1 MTSSGCAAERPADS
15 SAGGLRPQIGADGS
29 FSLFSGRFGEGFH
42 GPIGALQEAQ
52 MKFVRPAQLE
62 RFQAGQRL
70 RVVDV
75 GFGLG
80 TNSAALLEAAQAREL
95 ALQIWGLELDPE
107 PLRQALASPAFRRQW
122 QTGTLTLLEGL
133 LEDGQAPAAQA
144 PRQTSSTQVLWG
156 DARQSVRSLLQSAA
170 AGGPDLEGRCDLV
183 LLDAFSPQRCPELWS
198 LEFLGALAGLL
209 RPDGRLLTYCCAAA
223 VRRSLQVAGLTLASI
238 QPPTPLTPATGPGQR
253 PTPWSYGTAAS
264 PKALPAELTPMP
276 GAGPAPLAPLSAM
289 EIEHLATRAAEPY
302 RDPSGR
308 AGAAEILAA
317 RQRAQALSQAG
328 STSAWRRRWSLEGR
342 TDQPA

>member
-1 MTSSGCAAERPADS
+1 MTSSGCAAEGPAGS

-52 MKFVRPAQLE
+52 VKFVRPAQLE
-62 RFQAGQRL
+62 RFQPGERL

-80 TNSAALLEAAQAREL
+80 TNTAALLEAAQARGL

-107 PLRQALASPAFRRQW
+107 PLRQALASPTFRRQW
-122 QTGTLTLLEGL
+122 QEGTLTLLEGL
-133 LEDGQAPAAQA
+133 LEDGQAPAGPA
-144 PRQTSSTQVLWG
+144 PGRTGSAQVLWG
-156 DARQSVRSLLQSAA
+156 DARQGVRTLLQSGA
-170 AGGPDLEGRCDLV
+170 AGGLGLEGRCDLV

-198 LEFLGALAGLL
+198 LEFLGALARLL

-223 VRRSLQVAGLTLASI
+223 VRRSLLLAGLTLASI

-253 PTPWSYGTAAS
+253 PEPWSYGTAAS
-264 PKALPAELTPMP
+264 PRALPAELTPMP
-276 GAGPAPLAPLSAM
+276 GAGPAPLAPLNAM

-302 RDPSGR
+302 RDPDGR
-308 AGAAEILAA
+308 ADAAAILAA

-328 STSAWRRRWSLEGR
+328 STSAWRRRWGLEGG
-342 TDQPA
+342 TGQPA